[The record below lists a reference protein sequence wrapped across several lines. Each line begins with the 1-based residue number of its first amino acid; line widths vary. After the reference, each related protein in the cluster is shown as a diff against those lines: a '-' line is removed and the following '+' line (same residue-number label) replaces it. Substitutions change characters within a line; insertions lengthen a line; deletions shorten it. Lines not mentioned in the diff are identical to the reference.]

1 MEIYSELSQK
11 QTLIYDFICEYLD
24 QNGISPTIEDV
35 KNGCNISSKSVVSYN
50 LNILENKGLLDR
62 KKGIARSIIRSNDEP
77 ESFSIP
83 IVSTISAGIPLE
95 LLSSQEIDYDSSYGD
110 EKIILS
116 KSMFDKNKKLIG
128 LRIKGD
134 SMIDDSI
141 ED

>member
-95 LLSSQEIDYDSSYGD
+95 LLSSQEIDYDSSYG
-110 EKIILS
+110 E
-116 KSMFDKNKKLIG
+116 
-128 LRIKGD
+128 
-134 SMIDDSI
+134 
-141 ED
+141 